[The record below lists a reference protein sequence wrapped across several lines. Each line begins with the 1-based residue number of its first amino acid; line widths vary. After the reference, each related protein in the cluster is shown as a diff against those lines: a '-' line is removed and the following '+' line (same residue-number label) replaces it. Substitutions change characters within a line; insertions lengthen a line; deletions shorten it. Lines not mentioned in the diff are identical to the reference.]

1 MTNSDYTTLLLC
13 IHGYTDNIIIEQENA
28 RFGCTNYIISAH
40 NPDIDDDIYADCE
53 SMPHAITTLCNHF
66 YENNVKPNY
75 EWSFIK
81 TSIISDRQKRDEF
94 ISRMRSKNKK
104 INNYVK
110 DTHWITELFDKYHPC
125 NGCVLNKHEYND
137 TIHNNCFEAHAM
149 RCEYLKT
156 FVSIIK
162 EMYANYKNVENIDT
176 YDSILKNNY
185 GKTH

>member
-1 MTNSDYTTLLLC
+1 MTNSDYITLLLC
-13 IHGYTDNIIIEQENA
+13 IHGYTDNIIIEQENVGFA
-28 RFGCTNYIISAH
+28 CTNYIISAH

-104 INNYVK
+104 
-110 DTHWITELFDKYHPC
+110 
-125 NGCVLNKHEYND
+125 NK
-137 TIHNNCFEAHAM
+137 
-149 RCEYLKT
+149 
-156 FVSIIK
+156 
-162 EMYANYKNVENIDT
+162 
-176 YDSILKNNY
+176 
-185 GKTH
+185 